1 MIVGRGEKRRIC
13 KSLTEAPVKDTFSI
27 AFDGNHMESII
38 CERNGNKVRN
48 IKVKKEVI
56 VITDMDNEEY
66 IGNVQVDS
74 GKGRRVAIAMMEVFS
89 G

>member
-1 MIVGRGEKRRIC
+1 M
-13 KSLTEAPVKDTFSI
+13 
-27 AFDGNHMESII
+27 
-38 CERNGNKVRN
+38 RN

-74 GKGRRVAIAMMEVFS
+74 GKGRRVAFAMMEVFS